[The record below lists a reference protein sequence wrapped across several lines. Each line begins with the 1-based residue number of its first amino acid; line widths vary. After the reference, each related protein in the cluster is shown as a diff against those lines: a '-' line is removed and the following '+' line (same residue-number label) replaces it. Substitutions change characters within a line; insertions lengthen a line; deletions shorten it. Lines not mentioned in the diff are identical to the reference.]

1 MCDTSQDHHLL
12 HVDELRNVPLFSYF
26 LGEVSIESHMGTGR
40 EKSFGLVAAVE
51 ERELFGPL
59 TWMNCWS
66 NVFAGNTWIVYINMI
81 NIALINQIRVIYCC
95 FSHLASTGKLWRISE
110 YNVYLLT
117 NVYRKFWVFSGSL
130 NLIMVLWSTTNTQR
144 ALSAPIWFFTGCE
157 WFRFSPDSCW
167 GGKSYSVVQWW

>member
-1 MCDTSQDHHLL
+1 MSCPICLPVRPISLLLSLLNTLGSPKCLRSMCDTLQHHHLL

-26 LGEVSIESHMGTGR
+26 LGEVSIESHMGNGR
-40 EKSFGLVAAVE
+40 QKSFGLVAAVE

-95 FSHLASTGKLWRISE
+95 FSHSAPTGKLWRISQ
-110 YNVYLLT
+110 YKVHFL
-117 NVYRKFWVFSGSL
+117 F
-130 NLIMVLWSTTNTQR
+130 
-144 ALSAPIWFFTGCE
+144 
-157 WFRFSPDSCW
+157 
-167 GGKSYSVVQWW
+167 